1 MRKETPFLFDLG
13 VILLACYQ
21 IHTDLDSVRMPSK
34 TSIRGLGLGLGLGV
48 FSASLAIIKTLL
60 VVLSRFLFSS
70 IIITATDLPNFFV
83 LATLTYDSSNHCR
96 KLE

>member
-1 MRKETPFLFDLG
+1 
-13 VILLACYQ
+13 
-21 IHTDLDSVRMPSK
+21 MPSK

>member
-60 VVLSRFLFSS
+60 VVLLRFLFSS